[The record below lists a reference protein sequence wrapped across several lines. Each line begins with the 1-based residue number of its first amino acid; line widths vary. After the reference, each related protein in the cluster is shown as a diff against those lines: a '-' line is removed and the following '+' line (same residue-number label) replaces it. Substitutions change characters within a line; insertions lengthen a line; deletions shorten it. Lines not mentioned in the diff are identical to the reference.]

1 MSVVAVLVHMIRIGQ
16 EAPDFTL
23 PGAAAG
29 TIETHGLSEYTDRG
43 WAVVLVFL
51 PLRFSP
57 GMYRSVVFLTRR

>member
-1 MSVVAVLVHMIRIGQ
+1 MIRIGQ

-43 WAVVLVFL
+43 WAVILVFHPSL
-51 PLRFSP
+51 AK
-57 GMYRSVVFLTRR
+57 TRTT